1 MARFEFLKRRFS
13 SGLLA
18 SLVLMTAF
26 LTGCQWVKSHHWLGH
41 SENPKD
47 VVTVFFS
54 KYQGSQA
61 IVEPVK
67 RAVPEPSQ
75 TDPLPFAVQELLKG
89 PTSEERAQ
97 GFYTEIP
104 KGTQLRGIH
113 EQGNKMVVDLS
124 KQFEIGGGSN
134 SMVQR
139 LEELKKT
146 TYSVD
151 SQHQLE
157 VLVEGK
163 PLETLGGEGLE
174 VPGTLKR
181 EVQ

>member
-1 MARFEFLKRRFS
+1 MARFDFFKKQLPG
-13 SGLLA
+13 GLLVYLMLLA
-18 SLVLMTAF
+18 VLLA
-26 LTGCQWVKSHHWLGH
+26 GCQWIKPLQWQKHG
-41 SENPKD
+41 ENPRD
-47 VVTVFFS
+47 VVTIFFS

-67 RAVPEPSQ
+67 RSVPDASQ
-75 TDPLPFAVQELLKG
+75 TDPLPFALQELLKG
-89 PTSEERAQ
+89 PTDEERAA

-104 KGTQLRGIH
+104 KGTQLRGI
-113 EQGNKMVVDLS
+113 EQRDGKVIVDLS
-124 KQFEIGGGSN
+124 RQFEAGGGSN

-139 LEELKKT
+139 LEELKRT

-181 EVQ
+181 EAQ